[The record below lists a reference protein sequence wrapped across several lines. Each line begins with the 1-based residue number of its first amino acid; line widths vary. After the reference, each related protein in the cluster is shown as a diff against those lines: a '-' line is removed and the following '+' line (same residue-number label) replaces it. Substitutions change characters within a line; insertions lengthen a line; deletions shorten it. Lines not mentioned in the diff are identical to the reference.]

1 MTRILNISNGTPT
14 RPGGAI
20 TGSLTAAV
28 MAAAAALTYYAM
40 PERDRGPG
48 CRVPCGDLGGDTST
62 PHPLSLL
69 QIKNHLPT

>member
-1 MTRILNISNGTPT
+1 
-14 RPGGAI
+14 
-20 TGSLTAAV
+20 V